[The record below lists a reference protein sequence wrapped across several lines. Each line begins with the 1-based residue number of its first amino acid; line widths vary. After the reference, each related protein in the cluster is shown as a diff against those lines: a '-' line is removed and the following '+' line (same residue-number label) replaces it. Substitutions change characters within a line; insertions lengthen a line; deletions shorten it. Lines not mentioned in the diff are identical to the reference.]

1 MGSKAQKEKESGGKL
16 PNSFGRAVPS
26 EATWRVKKYD
36 IPMDSGLSHSN
47 LDMGQNFRFS
57 IN

>member
-1 MGSKAQKEKESGGKL
+1 MGSEDQKEKELRGKL
-16 PNSFGRAVPS
+16 SNSSGRAVPS

>member
-47 LDMGQNFRFS
+47 LDIAHS
-57 IN
+57 